1 MEEECSD
8 KRFMISFNPEEARW
22 DIKEV
27 ESAGAVET
35 EGKTGPEHWPKMAQD
50 STHEHPLKLK
60 KAVYNGI
67 YRFEPRPPRLRC
79 TTSSLVISS
88 PVMCRSGSIV
98 CSGAT
103 SACVRARAG
112 STTASPARL
121 ICTPSAVTSNSGL
134 AKLLFHP

>member
-1 MEEECSD
+1 
-8 KRFMISFNPEEARW
+8 MISFNPEEARW

-79 TTSSLVISS
+79 TNRFSRHQLTCQCAVL
-88 PVMCRSGSIV
+88 
-98 CSGAT
+98 AT
-103 SACVRARAG
+103 SYVQVQQVH
-112 STTASPARL
+112 ASGH
-121 ICTPSAVTSNSGL
+121 GL
-134 AKLLFHP
+134 GLPLQALRV

>member
-1 MEEECSD
+1 LKEESSD

-27 ESAGAVET
+27 ESAGAAEA

-67 YRFEPRPPRLRC
+67 YRFEPRPPHLCC
-79 TTSSLVISS
+79 TTVLSSAHLSCAVLA
-88 PVMCRSGSIV
+88 RV

-112 STTASPARL
+112 STTASRARS
-121 ICTPSAVTSNSGL
+121 IFTPSAVTSTSAL
-134 AKLLFHP
+134 ALLSNNP